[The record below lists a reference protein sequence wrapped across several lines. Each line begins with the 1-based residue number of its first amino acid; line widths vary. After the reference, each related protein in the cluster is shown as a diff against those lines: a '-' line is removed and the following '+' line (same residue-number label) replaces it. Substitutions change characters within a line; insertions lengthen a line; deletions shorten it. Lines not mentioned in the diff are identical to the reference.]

1 MEFLDG
7 YIPHI
12 IGGIAYGLLLFTVA
26 SGLTLAFGVAD
37 VLNLSHGSIFALGG
51 YIAYALTDGTWT
63 GLILAVLAGTVAG
76 ALFGGGL
83 SIAVAPLAKRGH
95 LAQALLTFG
104 IAMIVGHLLVIVF
117 GSGEKRPTLPTEL
130 TKPVLFGGNY
140 YAGYHLL
147 FIVIAGILAVIGWL
161 VITRSKAGAR
171 VRAMVDDRQMVA
183 TLGTNPKLVLAGV
196 LAVAGGLAGLAGA
209 LGAPIL
215 GPSQGAANMVLM
227 QSLIIVVL
235 GGLGSVGGAFIAALA
250 VGQVHT
256 LGVAL
261 APQWAPYLLFGAM
274 AVALLI
280 RKPPPLLLGGRA

>member
-130 TKPVLFGGNY
+130 TEPVLFGGNY

-147 FIVIAGILAVIGWL
+147 FIVIAGVLAVIGWL

-235 GGLGSVGGAFIAALA
+235 GGLGSVGGAFVAALA